1 MTSLRR
7 ISFIAGNW
15 KMNTTVD
22 EAVALVD
29 AMKPRLA
36 SIGGVEQVICPPFVS
51 LAAVHRALEGTGLE
65 EGAQDVFWESK
76 GAYTG
81 EISPAML
88 APLVRYVIVG
98 HSERRQYFGET
109 DEMVNRKIRAMIPFQ
124 LQPIMCV
131 GESLAENET
140 GRTAS
145 VVERQVR
152 GGLAGLEA
160 CPGLVVAY
168 EPVWAIGTGRAAT
181 SGMANGVIG
190 LIRRTIADVF
200 NPAVAQATRILYG
213 GSVTAAN
220 IRKFVAQPEVD
231 GALVGGASLKPDDFV
246 GIVQGTAEVKG
257 APPI

>member
-1 MTSLRR
+1 MTPVQRVP
-7 ISFIAGNW
+7 FIAGNW

-29 AMKPRLA
+29 AMKLRLA
-36 SIGGVEQVICPPFVS
+36 SIDGVEQVICPPFVS
-51 LAAVHRALEGTGLE
+51 LAAVHRALDGTRIE
-65 EGAQDVFWESK
+65 EGAQNVFWESK

-109 DEMVNRKIRAMIPFQ
+109 DEMVNRKIRAMIPYR

-131 GESLAENET
+131 GESLTENET
-140 GRTAS
+140 GRTAL

-181 SGMANGVIG
+181 SDMANDVIG

-200 NPAVAQATRILYG
+200 NPAVARATRILYG
-213 GSVTAAN
+213 GSVTATN
-220 IRKFVAQPEVD
+220 IAEFVAQTEVD
-231 GALVGGASLKPDDFV
+231 GALVGGASLKPEDFV
-246 GIVQGTAEVKG
+246 GIIQTTAEVKG
-257 APPI
+257 SSA